1 MNGVTSNNPLG
12 GLSNLINRLA
22 VGTDRVNEIG
32 EHSTLLVALLILR
45 IITLPTWTTS
55 APTLSLPVIIAR
67 IVGGQNVKIIPTPF
81 TEAMV
86 FEINEVLKYI
96 DPNYSPQEGS

>member
-1 MNGVTSNNPLG
+1 MNGGINDNLFG
-12 GLSNLINRLA
+12 GLSNLINKLS
-22 VGTDRVNEIG
+22 VGTDRVSEIG
-32 EHSTLLVALLILR
+32 EHSTILVALLILR

-81 TEAMV
+81 TEALV

-96 DPNYSPQEGS
+96 NPNYTPEGGS

>member
-1 MNGVTSNNPLG
+1 
-12 GLSNLINRLA
+12 
-22 VGTDRVNEIG
+22 
-32 EHSTLLVALLILR
+32 
-45 IITLPTWTTS
+45 
-55 APTLSLPVIIAR
+55 LPVIIAR

-96 DPNYSPQEGS
+96 DPNYSPQEGA